1 MNVEGLVYDYEMDSG
16 IIVYEF
22 EDIDDFEVE
31 VDHDKKQFCI
41 RIGDYY
47 GIFYRVHYE
56 KLVSVITQLE
66 AQGYTFQKEYVY
78 GER

>member
-47 GIFYRVHYE
+47 GMFYRVHYE
-56 KLVSVITQLE
+56 KLVSVISQLE
-66 AQGYTFQKEYVY
+66 ALGYTFQKEYVH
-78 GER
+78 GG

>member
-47 GIFYRVHYE
+47 GMFYRVHYE

-66 AQGYTFQKEYVY
+66 AHGYTFQKEYVH
-78 GER
+78 GG